1 LYLPIKPYSLYQP
14 PPNHDDLGGIVADNH
29 HARYTNGEAVTAAKT
44 VKLDDFA
51 TPDDN
56 ADLNFSTLRHGL
68 VPKGTNVGD
77 FLKDDGTWAVA
88 AGKSIATGSYV
99 GDNTDNRQISV
110 GFKCSLVIA
119 LYTWDFCAVIIPG
132 KASSFNSVLT
142 GGTPPMTTL
151 GRNNQPATPSLTGF
165 DTTVSRHLHLS
176 QGWLR

>member
-1 LYLPIKPYSLYQP
+1 
-14 PPNHDDLGGIVADNH
+14 
-29 HARYTNGEAVTAAKT
+29 
-44 VKLDDFA
+44 
-51 TPDDN
+51 
-56 ADLNFSTLRHGL
+56 
-68 VPKGTNVGD
+68 

-142 GGTPPMTTL
+142 GGTDL
-151 GRNNQPATPSLTGF
+151 HATDGFIVFETADIMNLTGV
-165 DTTVSRHLHLS
+165 TYYYWAISE
-176 QGWLR
+176 